1 MRPTDQGA
9 APTPLEAP
17 AETLNARQR
26 ASIGLPKCDNTA
38 EKRFPLTP
46 EAVGALTRMGF
57 EVKMESGAAAYIHY
71 SDTDYV
77 RAGAIMAGRGE
88 ALQADIVIH
97 LAPLE
102 IADIR
107 RLRRGALLLSLANFN
122 RKQGAEVVRELVGR
136 RITNIAIDLVRD
148 ERGNR
153 PFGDILSE
161 IDGRSAMTIAAS
173 MLADPV
179 NGKGILLGG
188 IAGVIPC
195 EVTVIGSC
203 LAACAAAR
211 SATGLGAIVRLFDDD
226 VYRLRTA
233 LRQLG
238 DGVIGSSV
246 HPHVLEN
253 ALRTADVIVIT
264 DRCCELPM
272 DSDTERILK
281 RKVLIF
287 DLSENPGEAF
297 PKSRIVDLGDID
309 SRCCNAGGTG
319 FAMINDINSDGNTC
333 RACFVNPGNTVPRTA
348 AMALSDTFITFLN
361 CIAGCESS
369 RAMLPL
375 TPGLQVATLTFMG
388 KAVNERVANL
398 AGMRCTDIRL
408 LLSLS

>member
-1 MRPTDQGA
+1 MMQVDSDSMATPQEA
-9 APTPLEAP
+9 AVEVATP
-17 AETLNARQR
+17 RKR
-26 ASIGLPKCDNTA
+26 ASVGLPKCMNSA

-46 EAVGALTRMGF
+46 EAVGALTRLGF
-57 EVKMESGAAAYIHY
+57 SVLMESGAATYIHY
-71 SDTDYV
+71 PDSAYQ
-77 RAGAIMAGRGE
+77 RAGARIVPRRD

-97 LAPLE
+97 LAPLG

-107 RLRRGALLLSLANFN
+107 MLRRGALLLSLANFS
-122 RKQGAEVVRELVGR
+122 RPQGGAVVKELLAR
-136 RITNIAIDLVRD
+136 RVINIAIDLVRD

-211 SATGLGAIVRLFDDD
+211 SAMGLGAVVRLFDDD
-226 VYRLRTA
+226 VYRLRSA

-238 DGVIGSSV
+238 DGVIGSSL

-253 ALRTADVIVIT
+253 ALRTADVVVVT
-264 DRCCELPM
+264 DRSTPLPIEGNP
-272 DSDTERILK
+272 DGILK
-281 RKVLIF
+281 RKVLLF
-287 DLSENPGEAF
+287 DLSETPGAAL
-297 PKSRIVDLGDID
+297 PTARQVDLGGLDTQD
-309 SRCCNAGGTG
+309 CREATG
-319 FAMINDINSDGNTC
+319 FAAINDLARLPEGCI
-333 RACFVNPGNTVPRTA
+333 CFVNPGSTVPRTA
-348 AMALSDTFITFLN
+348 AMALSDTFITLLN
-361 CIAGCESS
+361 NIADCEGNG
-369 RAMLPL
+369 AMLPL
-375 TPGLQVATLTFMG
+375 TSGLQAATLTFMG
-388 KAVNERVANL
+388 KAVNERVARI
-398 AGMRCTDIRL
+398 AGIRCTDIRL

>member
-1 MRPTDQGA
+1 MLSDNSGINA
-9 APTPLEAP
+9 IPLEAP
-17 AETLNARQR
+17 AETAQARR
-26 ASIGLPKCDNTA
+26 RPTIGLPKCDNPA
-38 EKRFPLTP
+38 ERRFPLTP

-57 EVKMESGAAAYIHY
+57 VVKVESEAAAYIHY
-71 SDTDYV
+71 PDDSYV
-77 RAGAIMAGRGE
+77 RAGASIVGRRE

-107 RLRRGALLLSLANFN
+107 ILRRGALLLSLANFG
-122 RKQGAEVVRELVGR
+122 RRQGPEVVRELVGR
-136 RITNIAIDLVRD
+136 RIINIAIDLVRD
-148 ERGNR
+148 HMGNR

-195 EVTVIGSC
+195 EVTVVGSC

-211 SATGLGAIVRLFDDD
+211 SAMGLGAVVRLFDDD
-226 VYRLRTA
+226 VYRLRSA

-253 ALRTADVIVIT
+253 ALRTADIVVVT
-264 DRCCELPM
+264 GRSDALPVEG
-272 DSDTERILK
+272 DINRILK
-281 RKVLIF
+281 RKALLF
-287 DLSENPGEAF
+287 DLSESPGCAF
-297 PKSRIVDLGDID
+297 PAARLVDLGEID
-309 SRCCNAGGTG
+309 RHCCKSATG
-319 FAMINDINSDGNTC
+319 FAMANEMAADSDSK
-333 RACFVNPGNTVPRTA
+333 RVCFVNPGSTVPRTA
-348 AMALSDTFITFLN
+348 AMALSDTFITLLN
-361 CIAGCESS
+361 QIAGCGETG
-369 RAMLPL
+369 AVFPL
-375 TPGLQVATLTFMG
+375 TPGLQEATLTFMG
-388 KAVNERVANL
+388 KVVNERVARM
-398 AGMRCTDIRL
+398 AGMRCTDIGL

>member
-1 MRPTDQGA
+1 MMPVDSDSVV
-9 APTPLEAP
+9 TPLEAP
-17 AETLNARQR
+17 AEVSTPKKK
-26 ASIGLPKCDNTA
+26 ASVGLPRCLNSA

-46 EAVGALTRMGF
+46 EAVGALTRLGF
-57 EVKMESGAAAYIHY
+57 SVLMESGAASYIHY
-71 SDTDYV
+71 ADAAYV
-77 RAGAIMAGRGE
+77 RAGARIVSRRE

-97 LAPLE
+97 LAPLA

-107 RLRRGALLLSLANFN
+107 MLRRGALLLSLANFN
-122 RKQGAEVVRELVGR
+122 RAQGAEVVRELVDR
-136 RITNIAIDLVRD
+136 RVINIAIDLVRD

-211 SATGLGAIVRLFDDD
+211 SAMGLGAVVRLFDDD

-238 DGVIGSSV
+238 DGVIGSSL

-253 ALRTADVIVIT
+253 ALRTADVVVVT
-264 DRCCELPM
+264 DRSAPLPVEGNV
-272 DSDTERILK
+272 DGILK
-281 RKVLIF
+281 RKVLLF
-287 DLSENPGEAF
+287 DLSETPGAAF
-297 PKSRIVDLGDID
+297 PMTRMMDLGALDQG
-309 SRCCNAGGTG
+309 SCKETTG
-319 FAMINDINSDGNTC
+319 FAAINDMAQRPPRRI
-333 RACFVNPGNTVPRTA
+333 CFVNPGSTVPRTA
-348 AMALSDTFITFLN
+348 AMALSDTFITLLN
-361 CIAGCESS
+361 NIADCEGNG
-369 RAMLPL
+369 AMLPL
-375 TPGLQVATLTFMG
+375 TPGLQAATLTFMG
-388 KAVNERVANL
+388 KAVNERVARL

>member
-1 MRPTDQGA
+1 MTA
-9 APTPLEAP
+9 TPLEAP
-17 AETLNARQR
+17 AETMQARRR
-26 ASIGLPKCDNTA
+26 AAIGLPKCDNPA
-38 EKRFPLTP
+38 ERRFPLTP

-57 EVKMESGAAAYIHY
+57 SIKMESGAAAYIHY
-71 SDTDYV
+71 PDEAYV
-77 RAGAIMAGRGE
+77 RAGATVVERRE

-102 IADIR
+102 MADIR
-107 RLRRGALLLSLANFN
+107 MLRRGALLLSLANFA
-122 RKQGAEVVRELVGR
+122 RRQGAEVVRELVGR
-136 RITNIAIDLVRD
+136 RVINIAIDLVRD
-148 ERGNR
+148 STGNR

-195 EVTVIGSC
+195 EVTVVGSC

-211 SATGLGAIVRLFDDD
+211 SAIGLGAVVRLFDDD

-238 DGVIGSSV
+238 GGVIGSSV

-253 ALRTADVIVIT
+253 ALRTADIVVVT
-264 DRCCELPM
+264 DRREALPV
-272 DSDTERILK
+272 DGDINRVLK
-281 RKVLIF
+281 RKALLF
-287 DLSENPGEAF
+287 DLSETPGTAF
-297 PKSRIVDLGDID
+297 PAARLVDLGEID
-309 SRCCNAGGTG
+309 RDCCHSATG
-319 FAMINDINSDGNTC
+319 FAMANDMASGAGVP
-333 RACFVNPGNTVPRTA
+333 RVCFVNPGSTVPRTA
-348 AMALSDTFITFLN
+348 AMALSDTFITLLN
-361 CIAGCESS
+361 QIAGCGDAG
-369 RAMLPL
+369 AMLPL
-375 TPGLQVATLTFMG
+375 TPGLQEATLTFMG
-388 KAVNERVANL
+388 KVVNERVARM

>member
-1 MRPTDQGA
+1 MQSDNHAGGV
-9 APTPLEAP
+9 TPLEAP
-17 AETLNARQR
+17 AQIKQARRR
-26 ASIGLPKCDNTA
+26 ASIGLPKCDNPA
-38 EKRFPLTP
+38 ERRFPLTP
-46 EAVGALTRMGF
+46 ESVGALTRMGF
-57 EVKMESGAAAYIHY
+57 EVRMESGAAAYIHY
-71 SDTDYV
+71 PDEAYV
-77 RAGAIMAGRGE
+77 KAGASLVVRRD

-102 IADIR
+102 MGDIR
-107 RLRRGALLLSLANFN
+107 MLRRGALLLSLANFE
-122 RKQGAEVVRELVGR
+122 RRQGAEVVRELVSR
-136 RITNIAIDLVRD
+136 RIINIAIDLVRD
-148 ERGNR
+148 PTGNR

-211 SATGLGAIVRLFDDD
+211 SAMGLGAVVRLFDDD

-253 ALRTADVIVIT
+253 ALRTADIVVVT
-264 DRCCELPM
+264 DRKEPLPV
-272 DSDTERILK
+272 DGDINRVLK
-281 RKVLIF
+281 RKALLF
-287 DLSENPGEAF
+287 DLSESPGSAF
-297 PKSRIVDLGDID
+297 PAAKIVDLGEID
-309 SRCCNAGGTG
+309 RHRCKSATG
-319 FAMINDINSDGNTC
+319 FAMANDMTSSDGMA
-333 RACFVNPGNTVPRTA
+333 RRVCFVNPGSTVPRTA
-348 AMALSDTFITFLN
+348 AMALSDTFITLLN
-361 CIAGCESS
+361 QIAGCGESG
-369 RAMLPL
+369 AMLPL
-375 TPGLQVATLTFMG
+375 TPGLQEATLTFMG
-388 KAVNERVANL
+388 KVVNERVARM
-398 AGMRCTDIRL
+398 AGVRCTDIRL